1 MAPSDLPAMR
11 TNPKFIFFTDFDGT
25 ITLRDSND
33 YLTDNIGYGQQR
45 RKQGNKDTLDGKI
58 TFRDSFKEMMESVT
72 APYNQCIDLLVKNI
86 KLDPYFKQFLDY
98 AMATNMPVVVLSSG
112 MVPIIEALLKHLVGE
127 EGAKYIQ
134 IVSNDVAPKPGKSI
148 NDEDGWNL
156 VFHDDSGFGHDKSLT
171 IRPYA
176 QLPTEKRPTMF
187 YAGDGVSDLSAA
199 KETDL
204 LFAKYEHDLVTFCVR
219 QDIPFTQFK
228 DWQSIT
234 AQVKDIVDGKHT
246 VQQAA
251 KEGYEAYKK
260 EHPSTNGVA
269 T

>member
-1 MAPSDLPAMR
+1 MAASSDLPAMK

-25 ITLRDSND
+25 ITLMDSND
-33 YLTDNIGYGQQR
+33 YMTDNIGYGQPK

-58 TFRDSFKEMMESVT
+58 TFRESFKGMMDSVT

-86 KLDPYFKQFLDY
+86 KLDPYFKRFLDY
-98 AMATNMPVVVLSSG
+98 AMATNIPVVVLSSG
-112 MVPIIEALLKHLVGE
+112 MVPIIDALLRHLVGDK
-127 EGAKYIQ
+127 GAEYIQ
-134 IVSNDVAPKPGKSI
+134 IVANDVTARPGKSI
-148 NDEDGWNL
+148 NDENGWDI

-176 QLPTEKRPTMF
+176 QLPADKRPTMF

-219 QDIPFTQFK
+219 EDIPFTQFK

-234 AQVKDIVDGKHT
+234 ATVQDIVNGKKNAAD
-246 VQQAA
+246 AA
-251 KEGYEAYKK
+251 KEGYAAYKK
-260 EHPSTNGVA
+260 EHPNGTA
-269 T
+269 K